1 MATTVTF
8 NRELDVASI
17 PLEGTRF
24 RLDPQRFFAASPEE
38 MLDFAVIALGARIAG
53 PATTESLGHC
63 VLSPEPNKHVLGMNV
78 NIIQHP
84 RGNYKQVAIRN
95 NLLTFRTDRALLYEA
110 DTEVGSSGAP
120 VFSDLWGVVAL
131 HHFGKPS
138 IAKLDA
144 PGARDVPVNANEGI
158 RISAI
163 HAALVA
169 QPAGLPTAQR
179 VSRAQALE
187 LWKTPFSSGTG
198 TANDSPPPR
207 EQGAPG
213 LRLAPRSP
221 GAEAAKVDRDYSTR
235 AGYQADFCP
244 ARASRCR
251 SPMRRCKNRSPRC
264 ARANPTP
271 PAAC

>member
-179 VSRAQALE
+179 RNLGQPQDA
-187 LWKTPFSSGTG
+187 PFFDVTTWRVPVADIGTR
-198 TANDSPPPR
+198 T
-207 EQGAPG
+207 G
-213 LRLAPRSP
+213 LTFDASVVAADTIGLPQQPQP
-221 GAEAAKVDRDYSTR
+221 GAEAA
-235 AGYQADFCP
+235 
-244 ARASRCR
+244 
-251 SPMRRCKNRSPRC
+251 RRQPVQQFQDV
-264 ARANPTP
+264 AL
-271 PAAC
+271 